1 MWKTNQQK
9 QLERILNH
17 PGLKFRKVSKY
28 RYQLY
33 YKDRQWYLWPR
44 SGRYQHISPTGVT
57 SEVFI
62 GELSD
67 FYHRYLTEE
76 LDLPEN
82 FGKIWSKDDE
92 ELLYDM
98 IDLAYTCRQ
107 IAEELKR
114 HPASI
119 ATRLARFLDDESL
132 LSRLNEDM
140 YDVAVK
146 ELIDWD

>member
-1 MWKTNQQK
+1 M
-9 QLERILNH
+9 
-17 PGLKFRKVSKY
+17 
-28 RYQLY
+28 
-33 YKDRQWYLWPR
+33 
-44 SGRYQHISPTGVT
+44 
-57 SEVFI
+57 
-62 GELSD
+62 
-67 FYHRYLTEE
+67 
-76 LDLPEN
+76 PEN